1 MKEGIF
7 FKTDLTAPETPLILC
22 DKLGKSEV
30 TQSCPTLCDP
40 MNYSPPGSSVHGI
53 LQGRKLEWVVMPF
66 SRGSSWSRD
75 WTRVSCIAGRCFIV
89 WATKQAQE
97 KNVKKKK
104 KCICRIPETNTTLTI
119 KYVVVQLTSHVWLF
133 AIPWTVAHQAS
144 WSFTTYQSLLK
155 LMSIELVMPCNHL
168 IRHWPL
174 LLPPSVFR
182 SIRVFS
188 NESAIYIRWLKDWS
202 FN

>member
-1 MKEGIF
+1 MSNSLWPHGLKPTRLLHPWNFSGKNTGLGCHFLLQGIF
-7 FKTDLTAPETPLILC
+7 MIQGLNPGLLHCRQMLYCLSHQTST
-22 DKLGKSEV
+22 GKE
-30 TQSCPTLCDP
+30 C
-40 MNYSPPGSSVHGI
+40 
-53 LQGRKLEWVVMPF
+53 K
-66 SRGSSWSRD
+66 
-75 WTRVSCIAGRCFIV
+75 
-89 WATKQAQE
+89 
-97 KNVKKKK
+97 KKKK

-119 KYVVVQLTSHVWLF
+119 KYVVVQLTSRVWLF

-174 LLPPSVFR
+174 LLPPSVFC